1 MEEKPKKK
9 YLSQARARDKW
20 DAAHP
25 ENKKRRCYKSGCK
38 SYILTQN
45 LSKAEMDE
53 VKGWIAIAE
62 ENQKNAKLG

>member
-9 YLSQARARDKW
+9 YESQARARDKW

-25 ENKKRRCYKSGCK
+25 ENKQRRRYKSGCK

-45 LSKAEMDE
+45 LSQAEMDE

-62 ENQKNAKLG
+62 ENQKNTKSG